1 MGVSRGKLEEMVY
14 DPATGV
20 LLNGNLIDYKVATM
34 KDIGPIGTIL
44 VETGMGY
51 GPYGLIGL
59 GEDIATVLP
68 GLIAPAVYNAIGV
81 WIEDFPITPDKVLKA
96 LGKI

>member
-1 MGVSRGKLEEMVY
+1 
-14 DPATGV
+14 
-20 LLNGNLIDYKVATM
+20 
-34 KDIGPIGTIL
+34 
-44 VETGMGY
+44 
-51 GPYGLIGL
+51 
-59 GEDIATVLP
+59 LP